1 MGELLLSTQMC
12 QIKYIST
19 SFFPNVE
26 KELFVMA
33 PNPVLTRFQMMVSFL
48 FHSMTKNM
56 TDHRVHFEESKYLK

>member
-26 KELFVMA
+26 KRTFCDGSQSC
-33 PNPVLTRFQMMVSFL
+33 FDKVSDDGII
-48 FHSMTKNM
+48 SVPRYNK
-56 TDHRVHFEESKYLK
+56 KYDGS